1 MKCQSEYGTE
11 ADALM
16 GQADECIEEWW
27 EDEAKRP
34 QEPPQKVLVEDD
46 YDPDVKREL
55 SKRGLV
61 ENNEETGS

>member
-1 MKCQSEYGTE
+1 MKCQSEYRTE
-11 ADALM
+11 TDALM

-34 QEPPQKVLVEDD
+34 QEPPQKVLKEDD
-46 YDPDVKREL
+46 SYLDVKREL

-61 ENNEETGS
+61 EDNEETGL